1 MRQLRTGVLMLALA
15 WFALMGLWGVVRIS
29 CLRAEVLRRA
39 SMKRLSS
46 TDAIGRAPSFSG
58 NGSCHRFLHTTPLP
72 APVVYQP
79 DRVWML
85 APLAHRVALAAAR
98 ASYR

>member
-29 CLRAEVLRRA
+29 CLRADLPAAGLRQAGALRRA

-46 TDAIGRAPSFSG
+46 AVAIGRAPSFSG
-58 NGSCHRFLHTTPLP
+58 NGS
-72 APVVYQP
+72 
-79 DRVWML
+79 
-85 APLAHRVALAAAR
+85 
-98 ASYR
+98 